1 MYEWAL
7 SMSLES
13 FVQDAPRKELAIGP
27 VVECCITNKL
37 AVPRLRYLKIKKF
50 SLTFFW
56 YLLYEKFLMTL
67 VAIWENLTDK
77 FCQYLKQFAW

>member
-7 SMSLES
+7 SMSLEY
-13 FVQDAPRKELAIGP
+13 FVQDAPQKEPAIDP

-50 SLTFFW
+50 SLTFF
-56 YLLYEKFLMTL
+56 
-67 VAIWENLTDK
+67 
-77 FCQYLKQFAW
+77 